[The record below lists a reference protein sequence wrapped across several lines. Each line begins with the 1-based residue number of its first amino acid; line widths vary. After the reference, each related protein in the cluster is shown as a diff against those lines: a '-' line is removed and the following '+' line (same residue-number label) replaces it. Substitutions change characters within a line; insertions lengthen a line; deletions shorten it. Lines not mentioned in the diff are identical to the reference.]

1 MLVATAALVLG
12 MVEDTPFFKVL
23 ESGVLAIISEG
34 KDFSTVAVGKGDLGV
49 KMFIRGPVDRKKNFC
64 YSVKFF

>member
-23 ESGVLAIISEG
+23 ESGVLAIALEG
-34 KDFSTVAVGKGDLGV
+34 KHFFTVAVGKGDLGV
-49 KMFIRGPVDRKKNFC
+49 EMLIRGPVDRKTF
-64 YSVKFF
+64 SVIV

>member
-34 KDFSTVAVGKGDLGV
+34 KHFSTVAVGKGDLGV

>member
-23 ESGVLAIISEG
+23 ESGVLAIASEG
-34 KDFSTVAVGKGDLGV
+34 KYFSTVAVGKGDLGV
-49 KMFIRGPVDRKKNFC
+49 EMFIRGPVDRKTF
-64 YSVKFF
+64 SVIA

>member
-23 ESGVLAIISEG
+23 ESGVLAAIASEG
-34 KDFSTVAVGKGDLGV
+34 KYFSTVAVGKGDLGV
-49 KMFIRGPVDRKKNFC
+49 EMFIRGPVDRKTF
-64 YSVKFF
+64 SVIV